1 MVSRGFQKRNFC
13 GEQKRKGFF
22 SFRICFH
29 PFRTFGLLLKRMT
42 GRTPCSG
49 FFNTA
54 DRVPSTWWQVGGK
67 CRQLGGKSSQVGGKL
82 HCRIGRSR
90 LRHNRPKRLRITVH
104 EQEQRL
110 HGLLLAL
117 CRHLRYC
124 FMDAAMKYCATITVG
139 RVVPNAPRR
148 AEDSPPYQCCLTTYH
163 CRSNSHTG
171 GATSS
176 LPVWRRIGQRGRCPS
191 LCRTKGCGSVTHC
204 PLSNTHRNEPDADFK
219 RYFSIG

>member
-29 PFRTFGLLLKRMT
+29 PFRTFGLLLKRMS

-54 DRVPSTWWQVGGK
+54 DRVPSTWRQVGGK

-90 LRHNRPKRLRITVH
+90 LRHNRPKRFRITVH

-110 HGLLLAL
+110 QGLLLAL

-139 RVVPNAPRR
+139 HIV
-148 AEDSPPYQCCLTTYH
+148 PYQIP
-163 CRSNSHTG
+163 TG
-171 GATSS
+171 TNPMQTSS
-176 LPVWRRIGQRGRCPS
+176 GTSPSAERSSCCRLPR
-191 LCRTKGCGSVTHC
+191 L
-204 PLSNTHRNEPDADFK
+204 DAPNP
-219 RYFSIG
+219 R